1 MRGRPPKPKFE
12 YPMGDAK
19 HPSSQMVAELRS
31 AISKLYDVG
40 SLKEEKITELLDEL
54 VHAMGSYQAAEH
66 LRINI
71 PAKSRGNKN
80 KTHVQ
85 VLLQDCARA
94 WSAITG
100 MKITIWQKDL
110 SALEGRTATPESISV
125 NLARIVM
132 RISSGKAITSNLRT
146 QIMKARGVEIS

>member
-1 MRGRPPKPKFE
+1 
-12 YPMGDAK
+12 MGDAK

-54 VHAMGSYQAAEH
+54 VHAMGSYQAAEN

-85 VLLQDCARA
+85 DLLQDCARA
-94 WSAITG
+94 WSTITG
-100 MKITIWQKDL
+100 GDITIWQKDPINKTKEIEL
-110 SALEGRTATPESISV
+110 KGHTAIPESISV

-132 RISSGKAITSNLRT
+132 GISSGKAITSNLRT
-146 QIMKARGVEIS
+146 QVMKARGVEIS